1 MLTACEESED
11 EENEFADWKNRNELF
26 FNNQYTNAK
35 ERIGQGDDSWR
46 LYLKWSFNESQGH
59 TQKDYIIVKVLEEG
73 NKDISPLY
81 TDQVEVFIQGKLIP
95 SNTFPNGYIFY
106 NSYND
111 NNMNP
116 NTASSVWM
124 SADGE
129 DYALSGNKGRYVDGL
144 ATALMHMHLALFST
158 RLTRSQCCSGWQ
170 HTAQN
175 YPSLALTTLVYCR
188 PIQWNGLL
196 VKYSLVLCPRSAQ
209 TTHLSACLSPYSRR
223 GQQNIDAVSIYCS
236 PD

>member
-1 MLTACEESED
+1 MKRLLLFISWGVLLSCMLTACKESED

-59 TQKDYIIVKVLEEG
+59 TPKDYIIVKVLEEG

-95 SNTFPNGYIFY
+95 STTFTNGYIFY

-116 NTASSVWM
+116 STASSVWL

-129 DYALSGNKGRYVDGL
+129 DEALSGKSGTYIDGL
-144 ATALMHMHLALFST
+144 ATALMYMHIGDHWQVYVPYTLAYNGSSRQELSIPAYST
-158 RLTRSQCCSGWQ
+158 LIFDIRLLS
-170 HTAQN
+170 
-175 YPSLALTTLVYCR
+175 
-188 PIQWNGLL
+188 
-196 VKYSLVLCPRSAQ
+196 VKRQ
-209 TTHLSACLSPYSRR
+209 
-223 GQQNIDAVSIYCS
+223 
-236 PD
+236 